1 MLRFTDIYAPSL
13 RCCTTSRVMCMHQ
26 SNPLLLHCN
35 INVYMHVCMYICMC
49 IHACIHTYIG
59 MYICMYACIYVC
71 MYVYMYVRMYVC
83 MYVCMYGSYMH
94 TSVMISRAP
103 SVSSPT
109 KSIRADVNRMTI
121 TPNRKRRMCS

>member
-1 MLRFTDIYAPSL
+1 MYIHMYVHSCVHTYVHRY
-13 RCCTTSRVMCMHQ
+13 VYMYVCMH
-26 SNPLLLHCN
+26 
-35 INVYMHVCMYICMC
+35 
-49 IHACIHTYIG
+49 
-59 MYICMYACIYVC
+59 ICMYAC
-71 MYVYMYVRMYVC
+71 MYVC

-109 KSIRADVNRMTI
+109 KSIKADVNRMTI